1 MRMNKNIIEYDLVRT
16 YALLF
21 VLLGHCT
28 YNAIMTDYG
37 GVDIGVDG
45 SLSCIMQKGL
55 CFLSTVFYKFH
66 MPLFVALSGC
76 LWAVHLQKKG
86 LPTFM
91 SVWQGKSKRLLI
103 PFLVAAL
110 FWSIPI
116 KYISGYWD
124 NAGDDTLLQIIVGQI
139 LMFGDFNSHLWFVQ
153 ALFWVFLLSWSI
165 ERFHWRNNTRVF
177 SCILFLASI
186 CCMYI
191 HVKFRIELL
200 NVLTAFQYLL
210 WFYVGFYFEQY
221 REQVNDFIL
230 KHVSWMICISAIFA
244 YVFLIF
250 TAGHLPR
257 IPGFNTVS
265 VYIFAPIGMIL
276 TYAACYK
283 SLTITP
289 PPYLLNI
296 ITKISKESYGVY
308 LYSDPINYIILM
320 LVSDYSLQWIYSDN
334 LGALSIYLIRFFVTT
349 IGAWGVILITRKFNY
364 RV

>member
-1 MRMNKNIIEYDLVRT
+1 MNSKKIVEYDVVRA

-45 SLSCIMQKGL
+45 NSLCVMQKVL
-55 CFLSTVFYKFH
+55 RFLSTVLYKFH

-86 LPTFM
+86 LPTFK
-91 SVWQGKSKRLLI
+91 SVWQGKAKRLLI
-103 PFLVAAL
+103 PFFVAAL
-110 FWSIPI
+110 FWSIPL

-124 NAGDDTLLQIIVGQI
+124 GAGDNTLLQILVGQI

-153 ALFWVFLLSWSI
+153 ALFWVFLLSWGI
-165 ERFHWRNNTRVF
+165 ERFNLRKNAKAF
-177 SCILFLASI
+177 ACILFIASI
-186 CCMYI
+186 CCKYV
-191 HVKFRIELL
+191 HAKFSIELL
-200 NVLTAFQYLL
+200 NILTAFQYLL

-221 REQVNDFIL
+221 REQVNEYIS
-230 KHVSWMICISAIFA
+230 KHVSWVICFAVIFA
-244 YVFLIF
+244 YVVLIF
-250 TAGHLPR
+250 AAGHLPR

-265 VYIFAPIGMIL
+265 VYLFAPIGMML
-276 TYAACYK
+276 THAMCYK

-289 PPYLLNI
+289 PQLLNL
-296 ITKISKESYGVY
+296 ITGISKDSYGLY
-308 LYSDPINYIILM
+308 LFSDPINYVVLM
-320 LVSDYSLQWIYSDN
+320 FVSDYSLQWIYSDN
-334 LGALSIYLIRFFVTT
+334 LGSLTIYLIRFFASTL
-349 IGAWGVILITRKFNY
+349 GAWMIILITRKFGY